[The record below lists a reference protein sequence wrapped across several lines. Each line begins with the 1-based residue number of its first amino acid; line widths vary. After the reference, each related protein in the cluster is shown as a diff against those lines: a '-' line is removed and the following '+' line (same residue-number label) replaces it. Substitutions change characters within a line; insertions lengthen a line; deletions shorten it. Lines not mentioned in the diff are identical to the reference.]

1 MNRQYISTT
10 PSTRIQDRS
19 VINEMVADFIA
30 KNGEPRQ
37 FERGFSSEWEY
48 LQRIMEGYGYKLT
61 WHGRSIYSMRK
72 KGVGGKVKRINRK
85 QLLERVDAVLIENG
99 KQPFGRRD
107 A

>member
-1 MNRQYISTT
+1 MMNPTVKSSRTATFDAAAMSDMIEAYI
-10 PSTRIQDRS
+10 
-19 VINEMVADFIA
+19 ALHGA
-30 KNGEPRQ
+30 PRQ

-48 LQRIMEGYGYKLT
+48 LQRIMDGYGYKLT

-99 KQPFGRRD
+99 KQTFGRRD